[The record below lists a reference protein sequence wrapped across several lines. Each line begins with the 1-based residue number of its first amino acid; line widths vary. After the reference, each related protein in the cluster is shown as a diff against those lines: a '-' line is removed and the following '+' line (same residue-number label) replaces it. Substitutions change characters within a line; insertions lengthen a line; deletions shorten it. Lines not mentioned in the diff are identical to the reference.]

1 MPLLSLLAGRHP
13 ACAHARNAR
22 YTARSPFNR
31 LYRCGVVASVAESS
45 SAAPVSESLSP
56 DVVATEEQRA
66 DRTADASSSAAAPD
80 APRPG
85 FHPKAPRVPPV
96 LIKPGGPICDMELL
110 KNGVILVDKPLGWT
124 SFDVCGKIR
133 NMIRFL
139 EVKKVGHAG
148 TLDPNASGLLIV
160 CTGKGTKFCDD
171 FQAQDKEYSGTLRLG
186 EFTPSYDAESE
197 VTERSAWEH
206 ITDEELQAAAAKYV
220 GNIMQ
225 VPPMFSAIKVG
236 GMKMYQLARE
246 GQALE
251 LPPRP
256 VTISSLRVWRDDA
269 NRQDVHFY
277 VHCSKGTYIRSLAH
291 DLGRALGSHAH
302 LVALRRE
309 ASGDYRVSD
318 AWQMSDLVAEIN
330 GRREAHRAAVEA
342 AAAAAAEAAA
352 KAAAETAAETV
363 TEAVAEA
370 EAEAEAGTS
379 AGVEGAVEG
388 RKEVAAQE
396 A

>member
-1 MPLLSLLAGRHP
+1 MNSSLLAGRRP
-13 ACAHARNAR
+13 ASALQHARAA
-22 YTARSPFNR
+22 ARSARPAFSR
-31 LYRCGVVASVAESS
+31 LHRCGVVASAAVSS
-45 SAAPVSESLSP
+45 SAAPVGDSPQP

-66 DRTADASSSAAAPD
+66 DRTADASSSTGASD
-80 APRPG
+80 APRSKHPY
-85 FHPKAPRVPPV
+85 HPKAPRVAPV
-96 LIKPGGPICDMELL
+96 LIKPGGAIDDMGRLQ
-110 KNGVILVDKPLGWT
+110 NGVILVDKPLGWT

-148 TLDPNASGLLIV
+148 TLDPNATGLLIV

-206 ITDEELQAAAAKYV
+206 ITDEELQAAAARFV
-220 GNIMQ
+220 GDIMQ

-256 VTISSLRVWRDDA
+256 VTISSLRVWRDA
-269 NRQDVHFY
+269 ASRQDVHFY
-277 VHCSKGTYIRSLAH
+277 VHCTKGTYIRSLAH

-318 AWQMSDLVAEIN
+318 AWQMADLIAEIN
-330 GRREAHRAAVEA
+330 GRRDAHRAAAEA
-342 AAAAAAEAAA
+342 AAAAAKAEAAA
-352 KAAAETAAETV
+352 P
-363 TEAVAEA
+363 
-370 EAEAEAGTS
+370 AEAEAGLEGKEL
-379 AGVEGAVEG
+379 AGQQA
-388 RKEVAAQE
+388 
-396 A
+396 

>member
-1 MPLLSLLAGRHP
+1 MTTTLLGGRRPLH
-13 ACAHARNAR
+13 NAR
-22 YTARSPFNR
+22 VACSARPAFSR
-31 LYRCGVVASVAESS
+31 LRRCGVFASAAVSS
-45 SAAPVSESLSP
+45 SPAPVSEPSAP
-56 DVVATEEQRA
+56 DVAATEADTRA
-66 DRTADASSSAAAPD
+66 DRTADASSSAATASD

-85 FHPKAPRVPPV
+85 YHPKAPRVPPT
-96 LIKPGGPICDMELL
+96 LIKPGPGSRIDDMELL

-171 FQAQDKEYSGTLRLG
+171 FQAQDKEYSGTMRLG

-197 VTERSAWEH
+197 VSERSAWEH
-206 ITDEELQAAAAKYV
+206 ITDAELQAAAAKYV
-220 GNIMQ
+220 GDIMQ

-246 GQALE
+246 GQALD

-256 VTISSLRVWRDDA
+256 VTISSLRVWRDESS
-269 NRQDVHFY
+269 RQDVHFY

-291 DLGRALGSHAH
+291 DLGRALGTHAH

-309 ASGDYRVSD
+309 ASGDYRVRD
-318 AWQMSDLVAEIN
+318 AWQMADLITEIN
-330 GRREAHRAAVEA
+330 SRRDAHRAAAEAATAEA
-342 AAAAAAEAAA
+342 AAAAAAVAAA
-352 KAAAETAAETV
+352 AGAAAAVEEGAAV
-363 TEAVAEA
+363 
-370 EAEAEAGTS
+370 EAG
-379 AGVEGAVEG
+379 AAVEG
-388 RKEVAAQE
+388 QQA
-396 A
+396 